1 MPARDCHHACTM
13 KTHQFTVR
21 AVPDSV
27 SRALKR
33 MARDRGIS
41 LNRLLVGALEAAAGA
56 GAEAP
61 RQHDLDAFSGSWVK
75 DPKVDRALAELRR
88 VDERD
93 WR

>member
-1 MPARDCHHACTM
+1 M

-27 SRALKR
+27 SRALRRK
-33 MARDRGIS
+33 ARDRGIS
-41 LNRLLVGALEAAAGA
+41 LNRLLVAALEAAAGT
-56 GAEAP
+56 GTETP
-61 RQHDLDAFSGSWVK
+61 RQHDLDAFLGSWIS
-75 DPKVDRALAELRR
+75 DPKVSRALAEQRR